1 MVVLKSTYGNWSMS
15 VVKVTR
21 KRQITLPKEV
31 CDKLGISPGD
41 FVRVY
46 IDERGRAVV
55 EKVLSIDELAGSLNP
70 GKALRGL
77 AEELDVERR
86 ASGRA

>member
-1 MVVLKSTYGNWSMS
+1 MS

-31 CDKLGISPGD
+31 CERLGISPGD

-46 IDERGRAVV
+46 VDERGRAIV

-77 AEELDVERR
+77 AEELDIERKTG
-86 ASGRA
+86 GRI